1 LTGAGDQRAAGKT
14 GTSNMIIVTES
25 AREVLK
31 RTLLP
36 IGQPEA
42 VLRLIANK
50 ARQLALVVDC
60 KSENDQLIKYQEG
73 TVLVIDKEISA
84 AFDGVGIDYQ
94 GAAGGLRL
102 FKMGSKSI
110 VSNW

>member
-1 LTGAGDQRAAGKT
+1 
-14 GTSNMIIVTES
+14 MIIVTES
-25 AREVLK
+25 AREALK
-31 RTLLP
+31 RTLSP

-50 ARQLALVVDC
+50 SRQLALVID
-60 KSENDQLIKYQEG
+60 SERENDQLVKHQED
-73 TVLVIDKEISA
+73 TVLVIDKEVSA

-94 GAAGGLRL
+94 GATGGLRL
-102 FKMGSKSI
+102 FETGSKSI